1 MNKPPVVLAEL
12 ITRVPLR
19 IDPHFGETQL
29 ANATGFFFRG
39 ANGTSLVTN
48 WHVVSGRHP
57 ETLACLDKK
66 TAALPDRLRI
76 SVPVNKG
83 IAPAIVVGW
92 NEYWVSL
99 YDDES
104 REKAV
109 WRVHPDHGHNVD
121 VVAIPLGGLEKSLLI
136 AANDPTLMLEDLR
149 LYPSLDVYVVG
160 FPLGMFGGARF
171 PIWKRGSIASEPDLN
186 VAGKPCFYID
196 TATREG
202 MSGAPVYAQEV
213 GLWQPNGVTDLASSV
228 IGKGRSFV
236 GVYASRVGA
245 EDEFKAQL
253 GLVWKTA
260 ALECVV
266 NNGVP
271 GESSY
276 VIHGET

>member
-1 MNKPPVVLAEL
+1 MNKPPVTLAEL

-19 IDPHFGETQL
+19 IDPHFGNTQL
-29 ANATGFFFRG
+29 GNATGFFYKG
-39 ANGTSLVTN
+39 ANGTALITN

-57 ETLACLDKK
+57 ETLACLSK
-66 TAALPDRLRI
+66 TAAVPDRLRI
-76 SVPVNKG
+76 CVPVNKG
-83 IAPAIVVGW
+83 VAPAMVVGW

-99 YDDES
+99 YDDEAH
-104 REKAV
+104 EKPV
-109 WRVHPDHGHNVD
+109 WRVHPDHTHGVD
-121 VVAIPLGGLEKSLLI
+121 IVAIPLGGLEETLLI
-136 AANDPTLMLEDLR
+136 AANDPTLQLDDLR

-171 PIWKRGSIASEPDLN
+171 PIWKRGSIASEPDID
-186 VAGKPCFYID
+186 VAGKPFFYID

-213 GLWQPNGVTDLASSV
+213 GLWQPKGVTDFGSSV

-253 GLVWKTA
+253 GMVWKAA
-260 ALECVV
+260 ALETVV
-266 NNGVP
+266 SSGTP

-276 VIHGET
+276 ALHRAI